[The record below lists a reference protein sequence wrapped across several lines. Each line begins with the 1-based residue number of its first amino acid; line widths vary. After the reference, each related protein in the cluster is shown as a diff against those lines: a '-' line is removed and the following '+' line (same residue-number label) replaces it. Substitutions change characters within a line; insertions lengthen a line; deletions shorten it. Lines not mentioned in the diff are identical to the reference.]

1 MTASQQDGVAAA
13 SAGPTRP
20 LLRSHRDFQQLF
32 AADTVSKFGSQV
44 TTVALPLVALALLH
58 ASAFQVGLLTAATTV
73 ATALIGLPAGVWV
86 ERSRRRSV
94 MVGAD
99 LCRVVL
105 MGSIPVAAAFHLLTM
120 VQLYLVAVAAGA
132 ATVLFDVAR
141 MSYLPFLVGRDRL
154 AEGNAAAQT
163 VSQGAYFGGPAV
175 CGWLVQLAGPA
186 GAIAVDAASFLMSAC
201 SIGAIRAREPCP
213 EPGDRRSLRT
223 EISVGLHYVFR
234 HPVLRMLVASGVLLC
249 LATTMIIAVTP
260 VLLVHQLGLSPG
272 MYGIILA
279 VDSVGGILGGV
290 YASRVSRRLGMARTI
305 WLPSVLLLPFV
316 ALIPFTGHGWLL
328 LLFPT
333 GTFAYS
339 LGISIRNVAQLS
351 YRQSTCPPELLART
365 NASMRFLTW
374 SAMPVGGLLGGALA
388 EWSGTRIALVT
399 AVALI
404 FLSAI
409 PVLTKA
415 VQRA

>member
-1 MTASQQDGVAAA
+1 MI
-13 SAGPTRP
+13 
-20 LLRSHRDFQQLF
+20 
-32 AADTVSKFGSQV
+32 V
-44 TTVALPLVALALLH
+44 T
-58 ASAFQVGLLTAATTV
+58 
-73 ATALIGLPAGVWV
+73 
-86 ERSRRRSV
+86 
-94 MVGAD
+94 D
-99 LCRVVL
+99 LCRVFL
-105 MGSIPVAAAFHLLTM
+105 LGSIPVAAAFHLLTM
-120 VQLYLVAVAAGA
+120 MQLYLVAVAAGA
-132 ATVLFDVAR
+132 ATVLFDVGH

-154 AEGNAAAQT
+154 AEGNAATQT

-186 GAIAVDAASFLMSAC
+186 GAIAVDAASFLLSAC
-201 SIGAIRAREPCP
+201 SIGAIRAREPRP
-213 EPGDRRSLRT
+213 EPGDRRPLRT

-234 HPVLRMLVASGVLLC
+234 HPVLRMLVASGILLC

-290 YASRVSRRLGMARTI
+290 YASRICRRLGTARAI
-305 WLPSVLLLPFV
+305 WLPSVLILPFV
-316 ALIPFTGHGWLL
+316 TLIPFTGPGWLIL
-328 LLFPT
+328 LYPI

-351 YRQSTCPPELLART
+351 YRQSTCPDNLLARM

-388 EWSGTRIALVT
+388 EWSGTRVALET

-409 PVLTKA
+409 PVLTKSMR
-415 VQRA
+415 RA